1 MRVFM
6 DFEASS
12 LGKHSYPVEIA
23 WLFED
28 GRARSFLIRPEAHW
42 TDWSAEAEA
51 IHGLSR
57 AQLQAEGEPA
67 GVIVD
72 EMLATLSGK
81 DLYASSPSWDGKWLS
96 VLLRAAGR
104 ARHALRLR
112 KSDDAFVDAASAIL
126 GSSASPAEIL
136 SLVEGVIARTKPQ
149 DLVHR
154 ALPDARLEL
163 DRFNRVCLEARAL
176 SRQRRPSS

>member
-57 AQLQAEGEPA
+57 AQLHAEGEPA

-72 EMLATLSGK
+72 EMLATLSGE
-81 DLYASSPSWDGKWLS
+81 DLYASSPSWDGQGLS

-104 ARHALRLR
+104 PRHAWSRASSQGRNR
-112 KSDDAFVDAASAIL
+112 K
-126 GSSASPAEIL
+126 
-136 SLVEGVIARTKPQ
+136 
-149 DLVHR
+149 
-154 ALPDARLEL
+154 
-163 DRFNRVCLEARAL
+163 
-176 SRQRRPSS
+176 PSSTAPCPTPGSNSTDSTGYASRPGPFPASGDRRREA